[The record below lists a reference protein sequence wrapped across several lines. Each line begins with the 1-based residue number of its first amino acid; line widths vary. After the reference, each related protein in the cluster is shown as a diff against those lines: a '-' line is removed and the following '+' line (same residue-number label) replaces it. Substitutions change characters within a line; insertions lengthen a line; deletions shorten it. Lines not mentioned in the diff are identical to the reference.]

1 MAEGHIS
8 GRGGAR
14 VGAGR
19 KPKSDRKW
27 TVAITVRLSDRGAEI
42 LQRAAERAGKSRQ
55 HIINDLVESL
65 ELSPEKRILGH

>member
-1 MAEGHIS
+1 MVQEQKA

-27 TVAITVRLSDRGAEI
+27 TVSLTVRLSDRGAEL

-55 HIINDLVESL
+55 QLINEWVESL
-65 ELSPEKRILGH
+65 E

>member
-1 MAEGHIS
+1 MVQEQKAV
-8 GRGGAR
+8 RGGAR

-27 TVAITVRLSDRGAEI
+27 TVPLTVRLSDRGAEL

-55 HIINDLVESL
+55 QLINEWVESL
-65 ELSPEKRILGH
+65 E

>member
-1 MAEGHIS
+1 MVQEQKA

-27 TVAITVRLSDRGAEI
+27 TVPLTVRLSDRGAEL

-55 HIINDLVESL
+55 QLINEWVESL
-65 ELSPEKRILGH
+65 E

>member
-1 MAEGHIS
+1 MVQEQKA

-27 TVAITVRLSDRGAEI
+27 TVPLTVRLSGRGAEL

-55 HIINDLVESL
+55 QLINEWVESL
-65 ELSPEKRILGH
+65 E